1 MGSRRKLRKLKATRE
16 LTEGEWVRE
25 LEHIDN
31 QLTHILD
38 VFNFL
43 EELFRLSNESEA
55 ALGAFNTTP
64 LFWHVFRD
72 CLQESMFMGLGRLC
86 DPSPDAVNVRRV
98 LAGAMAHPEFF
109 SAEALRRR
117 VAKRNLTES
126 LADHLLAS
134 AWAPSSGNDFRFLE
148 KAVRCHVDRIE
159 KIYSPI
165 RDSYY
170 GHRLTGIDASAMFE
184 RTNRTELGETLDT
197 LRQLVA
203 GLRFF
208 YDNGTKPRVDVR
220 GTKALDLTP
229 RRFFRDVV
237 SAVAGREL

>member
-1 MGSRRKLRKLKATRE
+1 MGSRRKLVKLKPTSE
-16 LTEGEWVRE
+16 LTEGEWVLE

-31 QLTHILD
+31 QLTHVLD

-55 ALGAFNTTP
+55 ALGVFNITP

-72 CLQESMFMGLGRLC
+72 SMQESMFMGLGRLC
-86 DPSPDAVNVRRV
+86 DPSCDAVNVRRV
-98 LAGAMAHPEFF
+98 LAGAMDHPEFF
-109 SAEALRRR
+109 SEEALRRR
-117 VAKRNLTES
+117 VAKRDLTES
-126 LADHLLAS
+126 LANHLLAS
-134 AWAPSSGNDFRFLE
+134 AWMPCSGADFRFLKKE
-148 KAVRCHVDRIE
+148 VSCHLHRIE

-170 GHRLTGIDASAMFE
+170 GHRLTGTDACAMFE

-237 SAVAGREL
+237 RAVAGREL

>member
-1 MGSRRKLRKLKATRE
+1 MGSRKKLEKLKRTSE

-25 LEHIDN
+25 LEHVDN
-31 QLTHILD
+31 ELTRVLD

-64 LFWHVFRD
+64 LFWNVFQD

-86 DPSPDAVNVRRV
+86 DPSSDVVNVKRV
-98 LAGAMAHPEFF
+98 LAGARGHPEFF
-109 SAEALRRR
+109 SAEALNRR
-117 VAKRNLTES
+117 VAQRGLTDS
-126 LADHLLAS
+126 LTSHLRAS
-134 AWAPSSGNDFRFLE
+134 AWVPGSGADLKFLKKEVSSHL
-148 KAVRCHVDRIE
+148 DRIE

-170 GHRLTGIDASAMFE
+170 GHRLTGIDALAMFE
-184 RTNRTELGETLDT
+184 KTNRTQLGETLDT

-208 YDNGTKPRVDVR
+208 YDNGIRPRVDVR
-220 GTKALDLTP
+220 GTKALDVTP
-229 RRFFRDVV
+229 RRIFRDVV
-237 SAVAGREL
+237 RAVAGREL